1 MEKRPQPKKDPK
13 RLLGHN
19 SLVLS
24 SFIQASI
31 ALNDIKLLEDAIKLE
46 EWMSAEF
53 VDSDNNLQSFIYP
66 GKPKRSYANLDDY
79 CFWVQALLDLF
90 NLSTIIEENKSKNYL
105 EKAIQSTEKLLIKFK
120 DPEANGSFHR
130 KNQSPPP
137 LPQENLFLG
146 NSKLL
151 RIFSL
156 FTI

>member
-1 MEKRPQPKKDPK
+1 MEKRPQPNKDPK

-24 SFIQASI
+24 SFIQASM

-46 EWMSAEF
+46 EWMSVEF

-90 NLSTIIEENKSKNYL
+90 SLSTIIEENKSKNYL

-120 DPEANGSFHR
+120 DPEANGFFFTEE
-130 KNQSPPP
+130 NQSPPSP
-137 LPQENLFLG
+137 AGRKNLV
-146 NSKLL
+146 
-151 RIFSL
+151 
-156 FTI
+156 